1 MASKHPAAV
10 SYGEPRQCYLDGV
23 TEAKAPGDD
32 FLRHKS
38 MNLLA
43 HFFVLT
49 KIDTTLKINME
60 PEKG

>member
-23 TEAKAPGDD
+23 TEAKVPGDD

-43 HFFVLT
+43 CFFVLAKMDT
-49 KIDTTLKINME
+49 LRKIHME
-60 PEKG
+60 SE